1 MMNEQENNEALV
13 KEAQASFMTVPGQ
26 TYHVYRRGDGTS
38 FVSMINPEE
47 WDSAVFKLEHV
58 CPVVCSQDGT
68 WEQAPV
74 AQGIEQPPPK
84 R

>member
-1 MMNEQENNEALV
+1 MSEQENNERLV
-13 KEAQASFMTVPGQ
+13 KEAQASFITVSGQ
-26 TYHVYRRGDGTS
+26 TYHVYRRDDGTS
-38 FVSMINPEE
+38 FVSMIHPEE
-47 WDSAVFKLEHV
+47 WDMTRFKLEHV
-58 CPVVCSQDGT
+58 CPVVRSDDGA